1 MIKLVKICGL
11 TRETDLDAAVRAGAD
26 MVGLVFFPPSPR
38 SVTVERAGALAARVP
53 AGITKVALSVDAD
66 DALLARITGDVGI
79 DLLQLHGKETP
90 ERAADIRARFGL
102 PVMKAV
108 AIAGPEDVAR
118 AKTYEQAVDRLMF
131 DAKPPAGATRPGGNA
146 LAFDWRLIAG
156 ESWGRPWMLAGGLTP
171 ENVAEAIAVSGAPAV
186 DVSTGVED
194 APGIKSADK
203 IRRFIAAAKAA
214 ENTANG

>member
-1 MIKLVKICGL
+1 MTKLVKICGL
-11 TRETDLDAAVRAGAD
+11 TREADLDAAVRAGAD

-53 AGITKVALSVDAD
+53 AAITKVALSVDAD

-90 ERAADIRARFGL
+90 ERAADIRARFGV

-146 LAFDWRLIAG
+146 LAFDWRLIAD
-156 ESWGRPWMLAGGLTP
+156 ESWARPWMLAGGLTP
-171 ENVAEAIAVSGAPAV
+171 ENVAEAIAVSGATAV

-203 IRRFIAAAKAA
+203 IRRFIAAAKAPQGA
-214 ENTANG
+214 AKG